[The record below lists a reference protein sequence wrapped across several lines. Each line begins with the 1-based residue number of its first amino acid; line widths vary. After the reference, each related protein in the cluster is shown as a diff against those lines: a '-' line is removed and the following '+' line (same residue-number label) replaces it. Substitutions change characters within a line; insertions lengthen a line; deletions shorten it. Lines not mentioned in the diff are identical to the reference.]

1 MNIKGFKKIKKRKRY
16 IMNKSLKDIDMSNLM
31 NLIEKDSINNWDD
44 LCNKCSSLVKDAGM
58 TNQEI
63 DEIVKQCK
71 KV

>member
-1 MNIKGFKKIKKRKRY
+1 
-16 IMNKSLKDIDMSNLM
+16 MNKALKNIDVSELM
-31 NLIEKDSINNWDD
+31 DLIEKDSINNWDD